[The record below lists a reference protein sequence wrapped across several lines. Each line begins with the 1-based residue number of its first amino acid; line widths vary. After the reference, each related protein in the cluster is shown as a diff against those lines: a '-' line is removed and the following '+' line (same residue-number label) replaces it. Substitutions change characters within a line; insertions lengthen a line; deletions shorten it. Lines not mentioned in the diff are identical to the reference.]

1 MKHIRS
7 LWSHKEDPFALE
19 VSMFFHPV
27 HMSEPNAVS
36 YFLHLTTKHDRN
48 VRALVA
54 ATEIK
59 ADKLKDAFKLVQQH
73 YRVGEY
79 G

>member
-1 MKHIRS
+1 MKRIRS
-7 LWSHKEDPFALE
+7 LWSQKEDPFALE

-27 HMSEPNAVS
+27 HMSEPVAVS
-36 YFLHLTTKHDRN
+36 YFLHLTTTHDSK
-48 VRALVA
+48 VRSLVA
-54 ATEIK
+54 ATELK
-59 ADKLKDAFKLVQQH
+59 ADKFKEAFKLVQQH